1 MSHEPP
7 IPQAARSPYPPHPA
21 PMASHD
27 TGAGSEAAAAD
38 RGAAGAGGEQSETA
52 GRSWG
57 GRARDTFDRATES
70 KAALGAA
77 VGIGSAA
84 LLAAVLFARRGR
96 KERA

>member
-1 MSHEPP
+1 
-7 IPQAARSPYPPHPA
+7 
-21 PMASHD
+21 MASHD
-27 TGAGSEAAAAD
+27 TGAGPEAAPAD
-38 RGAAGAGGEQSETA
+38 RGAAGADGAQSGTA

-57 GRARDTFDRATES
+57 GLARDTFDRATES

-96 KERA
+96 KEGA